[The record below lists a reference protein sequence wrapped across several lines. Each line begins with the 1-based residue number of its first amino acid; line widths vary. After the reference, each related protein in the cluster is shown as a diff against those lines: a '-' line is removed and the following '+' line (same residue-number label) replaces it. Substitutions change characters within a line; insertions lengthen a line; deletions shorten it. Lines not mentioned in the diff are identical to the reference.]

1 MQTAATWGVVGSP
14 GSGAIALAHIDRTLP
29 SVSAPSSVVRSIM
42 LIAVSMAQA
51 LDVVLMER
59 VPNPAARASAPTWS
73 TPGSPCSHL
82 VTEAFVRAPTP
93 SSSRALDVAVR
104 ALAVAAR
111 ARAVAGGEVTDGVY
125 PPMIGSWDVTERHD
139 ASLRNWSERHV
150 TDETARTL
158 MSGKTSTKHLIRQRS
173 PLADQVLRRGLAAH
187 QCPCGLVSYVAL

>member
-1 MQTAATWGVVGSP
+1 MQTAATWGVAGSP
-14 GSGAIALAHIDRTLP
+14 GSGAFALAHSERTLR

-82 VTEAFVRAPTP
+82 VNEAFVRAATP

-111 ARAVAGGEVTDGVY
+111 ARAGAGGAVSDGVY
-125 PPMIGSWDVTERHD
+125 PPMIGSRDVTERHD
-139 ASLRNWSERHV
+139 ASHRDWPERNE

-158 MSGKTSTKHLIRQRS
+158 MSGKTSTKQHLIRQRP
-173 PLADQVLRRGLAAH
+173 PLALAA
-187 QCPCGLVSYVAL
+187 A